1 MKKGTRVNAR
11 QTALA
16 VLKVL
21 QNRTDETKPIHIA
34 EIVKELERPPYE
46 ISTNRDTV
54 KRILDD
60 LQLPEFFPEVQ
71 CETLRRDRDG
81 ERQSYT
87 YGYWYKQPFLFREA
101 ELHFNDVVKED
112 VTFLRR
118 VIEHNRNREGQ
129 LNTVSFHFGGYGS
142 DGAVHPKKE
151 DKPIRDVL
159 PLGLCVAYANPYL
172 IGLFPDS
179 GDLAHFRIDLMS
191 ELTEHSGSR
200 KKDELI
206 KFVRTRLE
214 QAEAEAGKYLSTH
227 LYMSFEKGA
236 LPQKITLRISKKG
249 WEDRP
254 DASLTFLYDTFGGNW
269 QTLWED
275 SQMVEVQVECLA
287 RGIEL
292 FVWRYLDRVEVVG
305 PKAVKERV
313 ERALREK
320 CEEYLKK

>member
-1 MKKGTRVNAR
+1 MKKGSRVNAR

-16 VLKVL
+16 VLKIL
-21 QNRTDETKPIHIA
+21 QKRTDETKPIHIA

-60 LQLPEFFPEVQ
+60 LCLPEFFPEVQ

-81 ERQSYT
+81 ERQDYT
-87 YGYWYKQPFLFREA
+87 YGYWYKQPFVFWEA
-101 ELHFNDVVKED
+101 EPRFNQRTVKN
-112 VTFLRR
+112 VTFLRQ
-118 VIEHNRNREGQ
+118 VIRNNRYSVGSQ
-129 LNTVSFHFGGYGS
+129 TTVSFRFGGYGS
-142 DGAVHPKKE
+142 DGKVHPKKE
-151 DKPIRDVL
+151 DKPIHSVL
-159 PLGLCVAYANPYL
+159 PLGLCVAYGNPYL

-191 ELTEHSGSR
+191 ALTDQKNSR
-200 KKDELI
+200 TKDELSE
-206 KFVRTRLE
+206 FARNRLE
-214 QAEAEAGKYLSTH
+214 QAEAEVGKYLSTH
-227 LYMSFEKGA
+227 LYMSYEKGA
-236 LPQKITLRISKKG
+236 LPQKITLRISKEG

-254 DASLTFLYDTFGGNW
+254 DASLTFLYDAFGGNW
-269 QTLWED
+269 QTLRED
-275 SQMVEVQVECLA
+275 DQMVEVQVECLA

-305 PKAVKERV
+305 PKEVKERV
-313 ERALREK
+313 ERALRKK